1 MQMFLKTLVSG
12 RFLFFF
18 THACFVF
25 AFFSQDAAL
34 DVNYFVFAFFFFLV
48 FVCFRFLV
56 WLVSSHTLPQVQT
69 PGRECSLA
77 PCHLLL
83 YGGQCSKSLCLK
95 GISRF
100 PNVLVCRRS
109 SPPFS
114 VILVAF
120 CFSHIVSLSRLSRAA
135 CVQMMSKLLFLG
147 GRGVVGNFVL
157 SCSVAEHPLGTV
169 MRLKRDWTRELP
181 QPF

>member
-1 MQMFLKTLVSG
+1 MCLL
-12 RFLFFF
+12 
-18 THACFVF
+18 
-25 AFFSQDAAL
+25 
-34 DVNYFVFAFFFFLV
+34 FFLV

-83 YGGQCSKSLCLK
+83 YGGQCSVSLCLK